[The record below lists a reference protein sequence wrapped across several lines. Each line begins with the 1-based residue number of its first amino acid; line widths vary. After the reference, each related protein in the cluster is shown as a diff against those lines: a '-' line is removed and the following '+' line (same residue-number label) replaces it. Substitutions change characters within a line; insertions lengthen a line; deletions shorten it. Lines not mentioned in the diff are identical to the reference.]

1 MLCVKREDCVVLDG
15 HGSNSKAKIIG
26 SMIAGCPAP
35 TSFRGTTITVKL
47 FSGSGW
53 SMEYSRVVSS
63 TDTVSFSPLVV
74 LVMVTLYPR
83 MGTPSRVKG
92 GLQEM
97 RTVVELMVVT
107 VRLWTA
113 PNRPVEEH

>member
-1 MLCVKREDCVVLDG
+1 MKYRSVVFF
-15 HGSNSKAKIIG
+15 I
-26 SMIAGCPAP
+26 
-35 TSFRGTTITVKL
+35 
-47 FSGSGW
+47 
-53 SMEYSRVVSS
+53 
-63 TDTVSFSPLVV
+63 DTVSFSPLVV

-107 VRLWTA
+107 AKFWTA
-113 PNRPVEEH
+113 PNRPVEESLHNQETSTLFDTCNDNCHLAHGAELVCLHCV

>member
-1 MLCVKREDCVVLDG
+1 
-15 HGSNSKAKIIG
+15 
-26 SMIAGCPAP
+26 MIDTAFPLPAP
-35 TSFRGTTITVKL
+35 FSGTTVTVML
-47 FSGSGW
+47 LSMSGW
-53 SMEYSRVVSS
+53 LTEYSRVVSFVDSS
-63 TDTVSFSPLVV
+63 TASFKPPAML
-74 LVMVTLYPR
+74 TLYPR

-113 PNRPVEEH
+113 PNRPVQ